1 MTESNKG
8 RFKCA
13 DDAQAAWAIY
23 ADRWANKTSQ
33 PARPSEQHDELAHT
47 ASIGQPRP
55 RQSIERLDQTPHCQG
70 QTNRLERI
78 RLDRQWPIEPDV
90 DRVAHGLA
98 ARVDRLT
105 AIGNGQV
112 SRVAAAAFTILMEDS
127 K

>member
-33 PARPSEQHDELAHT
+33 PARPSEQHDELANAAST
-47 ASIGQPRP
+47 AQQAAYREDGREQL
-55 RQSIERLDQTPHCQG
+55 RL
-70 QTNRLERI
+70 REL
-78 RLDRQWPIEPDV
+78 
-90 DRVAHGLA
+90 LA
-98 ARVDRLT
+98 V
-105 AIGNGQV
+105 
-112 SRVAAAAFTILMEDS
+112 